1 MSEESVGEQF
11 FGGPWHGRYYAVRHE
26 PNTYHFVVPLIRP
39 AISIYTPESSS
50 DRIGDSEVMY
60 TRRRAP
66 FSTTRVWVAPDF
78 TYDGPEWLAFDT
90 EDWVRRL
97 EPDVTKWRRLGD
109 WFWRGSKENV
119 GVFRAHWLFVL
130 GDPQG
135 RGHLRQVTPEELAD
149 DASFDMDV
157 EIERSMRQE
166 MNYQFLPECVVPD
179 CGKKAPVVYRVAEIR
194 GGRLA
199 GRAYQHGD
207 EVRLCPEHN
216 YDVLRAQGVYGL
228 DQLADWLK
236 PDAMLD
242 TLDAYD
248 AGTDLL
254 FGREIEHARS
264 RMLRLDVKERS

>member
-1 MSEESVGEQF
+1 MSEEVGEQF
-11 FGGPWHGRYYAVRHE
+11 FGGPLHGQRRAVEH
-26 PNTYHFVVPLIRP
+26 NGYTFVVPLIQP
-39 AISIYTPESSS
+39 AVSIYTPESSG
-50 DRIGDSEVMY
+50 DRISNDEVVY

-78 TYDGPEWLAFDT
+78 TYGGPEWLAFDT

-97 EPDVTKWRRLGD
+97 DPDVTEWRQLGD
-109 WFWRGSKENV
+109 WFWRGYKEKKDF
-119 GVFRAHWLFVL
+119 FRAHLLFVL

-135 RGHLRQVTPEELAD
+135 RGHLRQVVDRELYNDTAFD
-149 DASFDMDV
+149 LDAHMQHK
-157 EIERSMRQE
+157 MRRE
-166 MNYQFLPECVVPD
+166 MEYQLLPECVVPD

-207 EVRLCPEHN
+207 EVRLCPEHS
-216 YDVLRAQGVYGL
+216 YDVLRAQGVHGL

-242 TLDAYD
+242 RLDEYD
-248 AGTDLL
+248 AGTNLL

-264 RMLRLDVKERS
+264 RMLRLDEVKERS